1 MGKLVLIIDADDIER
16 RYIAAILAADGFDLV
31 QTGSIIEGLVYG
43 LRANPAVVV
52 VAEQVE
58 AGAVPAADVL
68 PVLRRLTDAPVMV
81 IGGGDGGEEASAFS
95 GADYYLA
102 RPFRPAELS
111 SRARMLARRA
121 DPAPGDRQEPRVPDP
136 QWSLGPVAA

>member
-1 MGKLVLIIDADDIER
+1 MLIIDADDIER

-31 QTGSIIEGLVYG
+31 QTGSIVEGLVYG
-43 LRANPAVVV
+43 LRANPALVV
-52 VAEQVE
+52 VAEQAE

-81 IGGGDGGEEASAFS
+81 VGGGGGDEETAAFS
-95 GADYYLA
+95 TADYYLA

-121 DPAPGDRQEPRVPDP
+121 DPAAGDWQGSRVLD
-136 QWSLGPVAA
+136 QHWSLGPVVA